1 MLIFAILAA
10 VSESGRTRLLTAD
23 APADRVRL
31 KGSTTR
37 GAIRGGCPCAAGD
50 LRVGVQQLVRVVVL
64 PDESTSP
71 AGELVP
77 APTGLPFFGD
87 SGHSGNRRAPL
98 GLRLVFTTA
107 RTSPRF
113 ATRASGWL
121 RTSAAFAAGDFDGTG
136 IKAPSRRGSRSF
148 IRVAQ
153 SWYSSYGARPTV
165 NESRNRAR
173 KAGNHFASFERRHST
188 NDADCRAVP
197 ARLIRT

>member
-1 MLIFAILAA
+1 M
-10 VSESGRTRLLTAD
+10 
-23 APADRVRL
+23 
-31 KGSTTR
+31 
-37 GAIRGGCPCAAGD
+37 
-50 LRVGVQQLVRVVVL
+50 GVQQLVPVVML

-71 AGELVP
+71 AGGLVP
-77 APTGLPFFGD
+77 APTGLPFVGD

-148 IRVAQ
+148 IRVAHP
-153 SWYSSYGARPTV
+153 GTRPRGSTHGQQ
-165 NESRNRAR
+165 SRNRAR
-173 KAGNHFASFERRHST
+173 KAGNHFASFNAGTARTMLIVVLYRRALSEPSIRYVERRRGGAVVINPIKAGFEQHPLVVNFDRPVS
-188 NDADCRAVP
+188 DRA
-197 ARLIRT
+197 